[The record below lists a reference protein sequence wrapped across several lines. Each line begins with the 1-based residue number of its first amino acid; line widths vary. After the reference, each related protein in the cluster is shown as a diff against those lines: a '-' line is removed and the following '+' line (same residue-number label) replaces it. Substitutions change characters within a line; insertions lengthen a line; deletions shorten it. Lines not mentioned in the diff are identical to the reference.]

1 MREYAKIT
9 GKQWTKGREKM
20 TAKILDGRRVA
31 RKIRAD
37 LKEKVLRLQQRGVV
51 PKLVVILVGNDT
63 GSEVYIRNKKRA
75 AEAIGIETLD
85 VRLPAETSEYDLLKL
100 IAKYNADESI
110 DGILVQLPLP
120 PHINEDTV
128 EREIDPRKDV
138 DGFHPINM
146 GHLFMNEPN
155 SLPCTPRGI
164 MALLAAEKI
173 EVAGK
178 HVVIV
183 GRSNI
188 VGRPMAALMLNHD
201 ATVTVA
207 HSHTKDLAA
216 ITRQADI
223 LIVAVGKPEMI
234 TADYVRDGAVVIDVG
249 MNRNAAGKLVGDVAQ
264 EEVAQKAG
272 YITPVPGGVGPMTIA
287 MLMQQVV
294 EFAERNTHN
303 DK

>member
-1 MREYAKIT
+1 
-9 GKQWTKGREKM
+9 M

-31 RKIRAD
+31 REIRAD

-51 PKLVVILVGNDT
+51 PKLVVIMVGNDT
-63 GSEVYIRNKKRA
+63 GSEVYIRNKKKA
-75 AEAIGIETLD
+75 AETIGIETLD
-85 VRLPAETSEYDLLKL
+85 VRLPAETSEYDLLQL

-120 PHINEDTV
+120 AHINEDTV

-164 MALLAAEKI
+164 MALLAAERI
-173 EVAGK
+173 EVAGQ

-201 ATVTVA
+201 ATVTIA

-223 LIVAVGKPEMI
+223 LIAAVGKPEMI
-234 TADYVRDGAVVIDVG
+234 TADYVKDGAVVIDVG
-249 MNRNAAGKLVGDVAQ
+249 MNRNAEGKLVGDVAQ
-264 EEVAQKAG
+264 DDVAQKAG

>member
-1 MREYAKIT
+1 
-9 GKQWTKGREKM
+9 M

-31 RKIRAD
+31 REIRAD
-37 LKEKVLRLQQRGVV
+37 MKEKVLRLQQRGVV

-164 MALLAAEKI
+164 MALLAAEKT

>member
-1 MREYAKIT
+1 
-9 GKQWTKGREKM
+9 M

-31 RKIRAD
+31 REIRAD

-146 GHLFMNEPN
+146 GHLFMDEPN

-173 EVAGK
+173 EVTGK

>member
-1 MREYAKIT
+1 
-9 GKQWTKGREKM
+9 M
-20 TAKILDGRRVA
+20 TAKIFDGRRVA
-31 RKIRAD
+31 REIRAD

-63 GSEVYIRNKKRA
+63 GSEVYIRNKKRV

>member
-31 RKIRAD
+31 REIRAD

>member
-1 MREYAKIT
+1 
-9 GKQWTKGREKM
+9 M

-31 RKIRAD
+31 REIRAD

-120 PHINEDTV
+120 SHINEDTV

>member
-9 GKQWTKGREKM
+9 GRQWTKGREKM

-31 RKIRAD
+31 REIRAD

-249 MNRNAAGKLVGDVAQ
+249 MNRNATGKLVGDVAQ

>member
-1 MREYAKIT
+1 
-9 GKQWTKGREKM
+9 M

-31 RKIRAD
+31 REIRAD

-201 ATVTVA
+201 ATVTIA
-207 HSHTKDLAA
+207 HSHTKDLAV

>member
-31 RKIRAD
+31 REIRAD
-37 LKEKVLRLQQRGVV
+37 MKEKVLRLQQRGVV

>member
-1 MREYAKIT
+1 
-9 GKQWTKGREKM
+9 M
-20 TAKILDGRRVA
+20 TAKILDGRWVA
-31 RKIRAD
+31 REIRAD

-234 TADYVRDGAVVIDVG
+234 TADYVRNGAVVIDVG

>member
-1 MREYAKIT
+1 
-9 GKQWTKGREKM
+9 M

-31 RKIRAD
+31 REIRAD

-51 PKLVVILVGNDT
+51 PKLVVIMVGNDT
-63 GSEVYIRNKKRA
+63 GSEVYIRNKKKA
-75 AEAIGIETLD
+75 AETIGIETLD
-85 VRLPAETSEYDLLKL
+85 VRLPAETSEYDLLQL

-120 PHINEDTV
+120 AHINEDTV
-128 EREIDPRKDV
+128 EREIAPRKDV

-164 MALLAAEKI
+164 MALLAAERI
-173 EVAGK
+173 EVAGQ

-201 ATVTVA
+201 ATVTIA

-223 LIVAVGKPEMI
+223 LIAAVGKPEMI
-234 TADYVRDGAVVIDVG
+234 TADYVKDGAVVIDVG
-249 MNRNAAGKLVGDVAQ
+249 MNRNAEGKLVGDVAQ
-264 EEVAQKAG
+264 DDVAQKAG

>member
-1 MREYAKIT
+1 
-9 GKQWTKGREKM
+9 M
-20 TAKILDGRRVA
+20 TAKILDGRQVA

-120 PHINEDTV
+120 SHINEDTV

>member
-1 MREYAKIT
+1 
-9 GKQWTKGREKM
+9 M

-31 RKIRAD
+31 REIRAD

-264 EEVAQKAG
+264 EEVAQKTG

>member
-20 TAKILDGRRVA
+20 TAKILDGRQVA

-120 PHINEDTV
+120 SHINEDTV

>member
-1 MREYAKIT
+1 
-9 GKQWTKGREKM
+9 M

-31 RKIRAD
+31 REIRAD

-249 MNRNAAGKLVGDVAQ
+249 MNRNATGKLVGDVAQ

>member
-9 GKQWTKGREKM
+9 GRQWTKGREKM

-31 RKIRAD
+31 REIRAD

-223 LIVAVGKPEMI
+223 LIVAVGKSEMI

-249 MNRNAAGKLVGDVAQ
+249 MNRNTAGKLVGDVAQ